1 MAKVLHASGE
11 ALGSSLAEAF
21 APLLKQVA
29 SSGSYTHVVAGHT
42 ALGRD
47 VVPRAAALLDASQI
61 SDIIAVH
68 DADTFERPIYA
79 GNAIAKVKSSDKLK
93 VLTVRGTA
101 FDKAATEGGSAS
113 AEKVEFAEP
122 SSEWGADREPCVA
135 SPAPRADSG
144 RRSLDTPRLRTDLQV
159 VAPRAGDGG
168 ARRVRR
174 PCAQVC
180 RGLREV
186 H

>member
-1 MAKVLHASGE
+1 VSKVLHASGE

-42 ALGRD
+42 AFGRD

-61 SDIIAVH
+61 SDITAVH

-79 GNAIAKVKSSDKLK
+79 GNAIAKVKSADKLK

-113 AEKVEFAEP
+113 AEKVDFAEP
-122 SSEWGADREPCVA
+122 SSEWRECEACQRAA
-135 SPAPRADSG
+135 SGEVKPG
-144 RRSLDTPRLRTDLQV
+144 
-159 VAPRAGDGG
+159 
-168 ARRVRR
+168 
-174 PCAQVC
+174 
-180 RGLREV
+180 RGL
-186 H
+186 